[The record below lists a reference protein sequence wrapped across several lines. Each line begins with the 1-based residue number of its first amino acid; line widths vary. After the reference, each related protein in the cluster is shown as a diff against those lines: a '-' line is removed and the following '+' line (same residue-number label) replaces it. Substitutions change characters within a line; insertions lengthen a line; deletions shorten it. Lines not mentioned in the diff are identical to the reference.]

1 MHQVMNLASGL
12 TGEEQGSIADAVEAL
27 KTVEFEALLAA
38 DEADVSVAF
47 SPIPHDGAFF
57 QGRK

>member
-1 MHQVMNLASGL
+1 MNLAAGL
-12 TGEEQGSIADAVEAL
+12 TGEEQGSIADAAEAL